1 MSIYFGA
8 HAITRPIRPARYSVW
23 SAGGDRT
30 ACMAVRGRFW
40 DQNRLL
46 RRSVGFRSHKT
57 RDTAGDTSTA
67 TAMATGVHTGI
78 RHTPKLAYPVLI
90 EIAQEVMP
98 EP

>member
-1 MSIYFGA
+1 MSYFGS

-40 DQNRLL
+40 DQNRLF
-46 RRSVGFRSHKT
+46 RRFVGSRSHKT

-67 TAMATGVHTGI
+67 TALPTRCDLAISNSAGF
-78 RHTPKLAYPVLI
+78 AYPVLI
-90 EIAQEVMP
+90 EIAQGVMP